1 MAGVVGDW
9 PEVGSFLATIRDAM
23 IEGLRSDLRMA
34 PVDPFDPALRRYLI
48 ASMGSLADERLRVL
62 FLDSARGLIA
72 DEQMQQGTLAH
83 LTIYPRTIFRRALER
98 NAAAI
103 ILVHNHPGGDA
114 TPSEDDVEATRKL
127 DRIGRALD
135 VEILDHI
142 IVTATHIHHILRED
156 RSPRSRMARSEFTLR
171 SEAAAQDE
179 EDDAR
184 ALRNA
189 EAVLRRRIL
198 RKQLIGHAEL
208 FGEPA
213 WDMLIDLFIHECRGE
228 QLSMSSLCATA
239 GIPTSSA
246 MKLAQRLCEAGV
258 LERTPD
264 LFDGRRTLMKIAPEV
279 AHRLRAYF
287 AEGTE

>member
-1 MAGVVGDW
+1 
-9 PEVGSFLATIRDAM
+9 
-23 IEGLRSDLRMA
+23 
-34 PVDPFDPALRRYLI
+34 
-48 ASMGSLADERLRVL
+48 
-62 FLDSARGLIA
+62 
-72 DEQMQQGTLAH
+72 
-83 LTIYPRTIFRRALER
+83 
-98 NAAAI
+98 
-103 ILVHNHPGGDA
+103 
-114 TPSEDDVEATRKL
+114 
-127 DRIGRALD
+127 
-135 VEILDHI
+135 
-142 IVTATHIHHILRED
+142 
-156 RSPRSRMARSEFTLR
+156 MARSEFTLR

>member
-1 MAGVVGDW
+1 MAVVLGDR
-9 PEVGSFLATIRDAM
+9 PEVGSFLAAMRDAM
-23 IEGLRSDLRMA
+23 FEGMRSDLRSGSI
-34 PVDPFDPALRRYLI
+34 DPFDPALRRYLI
-48 ASMGSLADERLRVL
+48 ASMGSLPDERLRIL
-62 FLDSARGLIA
+62 FLDSAHRLIA
-72 DEQMQQGTLAH
+72 DEQMQHGTLCH
-83 LTIYPRTIFRRALER
+83 LAIYPRTIFRRALEH

-114 TPSEDDVEATRKL
+114 MPSEDDIEATRKL
-127 DRIGRALD
+127 DQIGRALD

-142 IVTATHIHHILRED
+142 IVTSTRLHHLIRERRSAARGATAA
-156 RSPRSRMARSEFTLR
+156 SFTLR
-171 SEAAAQDE
+171 SEVPPVE
-179 EDDAR
+179 EEGDR
-184 ALRNA
+184 ACRNA

-198 RKQLIGHAEL
+198 RRQLVGSAEL

-213 WDMLIDLFIHECRGE
+213 WDMLIDLFIHECKGQ

-239 GIPTSSA
+239 GIPSSSA
-246 MKLAQRLCEAGV
+246 MKLAQRLCEAGI

-264 LFDGRRTLMKIAPEV
+264 MFDGRRTLMKIAPGV